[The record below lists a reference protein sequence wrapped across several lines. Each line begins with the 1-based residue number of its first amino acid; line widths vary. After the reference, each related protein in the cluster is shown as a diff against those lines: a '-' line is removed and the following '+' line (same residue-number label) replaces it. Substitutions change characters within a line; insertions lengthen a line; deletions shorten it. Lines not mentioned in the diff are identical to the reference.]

1 VIART
6 AFIGLGRM
14 GLPMALRLR
23 AAEATLVTFD
33 IDQRARD
40 RAQHEGLD
48 VANRLDDAVSGA
60 DVVFISLPTPAALLE
75 AVTGHFGVLDL
86 VGRGTVVVD
95 LSTSPP
101 EVARQLAADGD
112 RREIHVLDAPVSG
125 GPPRAA
131 DGSLT
136 IMVGGNESGY
146 RMVKPYLEMLGNRI
160 LHMGGPGAGQATKL
174 CNNLL
179 AGIAMAAIAE
189 AVALADAE
197 HLDPAQLFEVL
208 TTSTGDSS
216 VLRRRFPVPGIV
228 LDAPVNR
235 DFEPQFSMALMQKDL
250 DLALEAAHAHRVELP
265 ITAHARDRYQ
275 QAARHGLAELD
286 YSAVTQLYS

>member
-1 VIART
+1 
-6 AFIGLGRM
+6 M

-48 VANRLDDAVSGA
+48 VASRLDDAVSAA
-60 DVVFISLPTPAALLE
+60 DVVFTSLPTPTAVLE
-75 AVTGHFGVLDL
+75 TVTGHFGVLDL

-101 EVARQLAADGD
+101 EVARQVAADGD
-112 RREIHVLDAPVSG
+112 RREIHALDAPVSG
-125 GPPRAA
+125 GPPRAE

-136 IMVGGNESGY
+136 IMVGGNESAY
-146 RMVKPYLEMLGNRI
+146 RMVKPYFEMLGNRV

-189 AVALADAE
+189 ALALAE

-216 VLRRRFPVPGIV
+216 VLRRRFPVPGV
-228 LDAPVNR
+228 VPDAPVNR
-235 DFEPQFSMALMQKDL
+235 DFEPQFPITLMQKDL
-250 DLALEAAHAHRVELP
+250 DLALEAASAHSVELP

-275 QAARHGLAELD
+275 QAARNGLAELD